1 MLHKPRSKKLLL
13 VGAFM
18 ASTFGISSVA
28 MAHAPVRG
36 TAPLANQNLK
46 KAPTVVEL
54 LAGEAGLGTSPD
66 DYISVLDASGAN
78 HASALTTSEQGDFSR
93 ISAPVSS
100 MNSGWYAVHWNV
112 LSQDGH
118 PMGGEA
124 GGWWSFGV
132 NGKTAKAATRKFS
145 FVNPSKPTGVPAT
158 FTTALNGLRI
168 GQRTLT
174 ATVKWG
180 TITSV
185 KWTIVNSPIAQHK
198 GATFSWPV
206 SCVKKT
212 RVCAAKGI
220 IPFVAN
226 YRIDVQISAK
236 TKQGQLTSVWSTTAT
251 SAG

>member
-1 MLHKPRSKKLLL
+1 MLHKSHSRKWLL
-13 VGAFM
+13 VGVLV
-18 ASTFGISSVA
+18 ASTFGISTVA
-28 MAHAPVRG
+28 MAHAPLRG
-36 TAPLANQNLK
+36 SAPLANQNLK

-66 DYISVLDASGAN
+66 DYISVLDASGSN
-78 HASALTTSEQGDFSR
+78 HASPLTTSAQGDFSR

-100 MNSGWYAVHWNV
+100 MNTGWYAVHWNV
-112 LSQDGH
+112 MSEDGH
-118 PMGGEA
+118 PMGGEG
-124 GGWWSFGV
+124 GGWWAFGV
-132 NGKTAKAATRKFS
+132 NGKTAKAATRKIALT
-145 FVNPSKPTGVPAT
+145 NPSKPSGVPT
-158 FTTALNGLRI
+158 SMSTSLNGLRV
-168 GQRTLT
+168 GLRTFT

-212 RVCAAKGI
+212 RVCTAMGI